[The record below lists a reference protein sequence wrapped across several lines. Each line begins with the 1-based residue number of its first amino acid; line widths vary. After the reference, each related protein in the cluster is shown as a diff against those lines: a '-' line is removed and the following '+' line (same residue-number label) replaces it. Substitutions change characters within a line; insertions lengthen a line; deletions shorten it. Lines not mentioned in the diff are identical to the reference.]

1 MNKFF
6 TILMICM
13 YYSVSA
19 VHTSK
24 AQFNPTYNN
33 DGTYTM
39 RGTNDSVAY
48 QYNTYQGWFKMS
60 LPWLI
65 LTKGTPNK
73 YLKLDDSL
81 RVTEVATIPASDIT
95 GLPTAPVS
103 SVNGQTGAVTIP
115 VFDSNYNQLKNKPTI
130 PQQNVYNAGWG
141 ITKVGSEPNA
151 TFVINQDSVM
161 TSKKAADSIQSL
173 KSDINGKVPQ
183 SRTLRI
189 VGATPSTAQ
198 TMNNDITWNVFDGN
212 YNNLANKPTIPA
224 QFNPI
229 QGTGVTISGSYP
241 NMTFSAAS
249 SIPTYS
255 KSALLSNAGV
265 LITDTFTVASAT
277 PTISFASILSTVG
290 KSNFK
295 IISATGYRAGATATT
310 SPQVSVTAIT
320 SNSATFNITQQNTA
334 TVTILSINVLS
345 GLPLILAPDP
355 QNVKLI
361 VSLIA
366 Y

>member
-24 AQFNPTYNN
+24 AQFNPTYSN
-33 DGTYTM
+33 DGTYYM
-39 RGTNDSVAY
+39 RDIYGDTVY
-48 QYNTYQGWFKMS
+48 GYKRLEWFMFNGD
-60 LPWLI
+60 WLMI
-65 LTKGTPNK
+65 NKGTPDRFMYLNSNK
-73 YLKLDDSL
+73 ALDGLDSIPWL
-81 RVTEVATIPASDIT
+81 RVSGRPNIPSISGKQDYSDTLNWDATMSDLTWTNIQSKPTFATVATTGDYGDLSGKPVNVSTWVNDAGYIT
-95 GLPTAPVS
+95 SAALSGYATTSELTAGLATKFNSPSGTTAQYIR
-103 SVNGQTGAVTIP
+103 G
-115 VFDSNYNQLKNKPTI
+115 D
-130 PQQNVYNAGWG
+130 
-141 ITKVGSEPNA
+141 GSLA
-151 TFVINQDSVM
+151 TF
-161 TSKKAADSIQSL
+161 
-173 KSDINGKVPQ
+173 
-183 SRTLRI
+183 
-189 VGATPSTAQ
+189 
-198 TMNNDITWNVFDGN
+198 
-212 YNNLANKPTIPA
+212 PTIPA

-295 IISATGYRAGATATT
+295 IIAVTGYRSAATATT